1 MFTNVTIEIAGK
13 HRQGCP
19 LPLLRPHQDLE
30 ERVALQLRL
39 QLQLLLL
46 AKGAEGGGGERLET
60 AIELNGS
67 PKVVERVA
75 RAPLIIIANF

>member
-46 AKGAEGGGGERLET
+46 AQGPEGCGEGLEI
-60 AIELNGS
+60 AIELMD
-67 PKVVERVA
+67 VVRPY
-75 RAPLIIIANF
+75 RSLLLLKQL

>member
-19 LPLLRPHQDLE
+19 LPLLRPHQDIE

-46 AKGAEGGGGERLET
+46 AQGAEGCREGLET

-75 RAPLIIIANF
+75 RAPLIIIENF